1 MTPEDV
7 SHRLVERWNA
17 DDTDSLANVFAD
29 DADFVNVVDL

>member
-7 SHRLVERWNA
+7 SHRLVERWNV

-29 DADFVNVVDL
+29 GGDFVNVVGL

>member
-17 DDTDSLANVFAD
+17 DDTNSLANVFAD
-29 DADFVNVVDL
+29 GGDFVNVVGL